1 VKTAAPPSRFT
12 WTRGLAASFF
22 ACWFL
27 ASASARG
34 ADAPRYSLTLVDS
47 GRADGWVMPRGV
59 NDRGEIAGT
68 LVLNGG
74 GGGPVLWTPA
84 GGVTRLGDFTGG
96 TATDGLGIAIN
107 NSTQIAGAVFGRAAF
122 WPRPAKAIALGPV
135 PSAANAINDAGMVV
149 GFEASPTGA
158 DGRAFRRLA
167 DGTFEYL
174 SAPGLTETV
183 ALAVNASGHV
193 SGLSRTNP
201 FVWAPDGTVTTLR
214 GLGGGSV
221 FGQAHGINDQNWV
234 AGVQLINGLTSHAL
248 LWRPGEDPLDIG
260 GLPGRTDSVAESIN
274 NHGVIV
280 GSSVVGG
287 LARAFVW
294 TEEEGAL
301 PLTSLLDASGRGWVL
316 TNPFDINDRGQIVG
330 QGIYQGRQQGFL
342 LTPVPEP
349 SAGFL
354 LVAGAAVAALRRRRG
369 AQRAALM

>member
-135 PSAANAINDAGMVV
+135 PSAANHWQPVPSAAFWPGDT
-149 GFEASPTGA
+149 ASPMYFDT
-158 DGRAFRRLA
+158 
-167 DGTFEYL
+167 
-174 SAPGLTETV
+174 SATV
-183 ALAVNASGHV
+183 NSWHC
-193 SGLSRTNP
+193 GLS
-201 FVWAPDGTVTTLR
+201 
-214 GLGGGSV
+214 
-221 FGQAHGINDQNWV
+221 
-234 AGVQLINGLTSHAL
+234 
-248 LWRPGEDPLDIG
+248 
-260 GLPGRTDSVAESIN
+260 
-274 NHGVIV
+274 
-280 GSSVVGG
+280 
-287 LARAFVW
+287 
-294 TEEEGAL
+294 
-301 PLTSLLDASGRGWVL
+301 
-316 TNPFDINDRGQIVG
+316 
-330 QGIYQGRQQGFL
+330 
-342 LTPVPEP
+342 
-349 SAGFL
+349 
-354 LVAGAAVAALRRRRG
+354 AGAAASPAGPAVA
-369 AQRAALM
+369 